1 MPGSGESDN
10 LDERIAAAFN
20 NGVNSTDVE
29 TLIKAAEA
37 ASVSANERAE
47 RARARALDPALSSN
61 VVIEAR
67 RQMEDAAF
75 RRERLQ
81 TAVTRLR
88 ERLEQ
93 VKAQEED
100 QQRQLVYERV
110 KAERD
115 KLAAELAEIYP
126 AFANK
131 LADLLP
137 RIAANDREIEY
148 INGHALPSG
157 AGRLLVAELVARNL
171 EGFGKSHGNIVI
183 RTPRITEELCLP
195 TFEYS
200 THHPYAWP
208 RR

>member
-1 MPGSGESDN
+1 
-10 LDERIAAAFN
+10 
-20 NGVNSTDVE
+20 
-29 TLIKAAEA
+29 
-37 ASVSANERAE
+37 
-47 RARARALDPALSSN
+47 
-61 VVIEAR
+61 
-67 RQMEDAAF
+67 MEDAAF
-75 RRERLQ
+75 RRDRLQ

-93 VKAQEED
+93 VKAKEED

-131 LADLLP
+131 LADLFQ
-137 RIAANDREIEY
+137 RIVANDREVEY

-157 AGRLLVAELVARNL
+157 AERLLVVELIARNL
-171 EGFGKSHGNIVI
+171 EGFGKSLGNIVI
-183 RTPRITEELCLP
+183 RTPRITGELCLP

-200 THHPYAWP
+200 AHHPYAWP
-208 RR
+208 SR